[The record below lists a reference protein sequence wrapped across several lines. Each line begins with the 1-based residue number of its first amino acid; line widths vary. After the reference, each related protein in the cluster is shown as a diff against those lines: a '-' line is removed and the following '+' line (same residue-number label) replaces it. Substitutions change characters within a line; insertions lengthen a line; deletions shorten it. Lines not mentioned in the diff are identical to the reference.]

1 MSVQSLLKCAGTA
14 HLIEEGHD
22 QTVNPGKG
30 KGHGRGVIPGKGIGR
45 KVGEVEGFGVFEKA
59 QEEFE
64 PEFAS
69 ACEDV
74 IDELIDKI

>member
-1 MSVQSLLKCAGTA
+1 MSVRVYSNAPHA
-14 HLIEEGHD
+14 HLIEEGHE

-30 KGHGRGVIPGKGIGR
+30 EGNGHGVIPGKGIGR
-45 KVGEVEGFGVFEKA
+45 KVGEVKGFGVFEKA